1 MPSIA
6 VNGPQPYE
14 VRIGADLNR
23 DIAQRCAQIGAV
35 QAGIIC
41 QPPLRAAAE
50 RLAGLVAAEG
60 VEPTLIDVPDAEAAK
75 QLSVIGGVWDQL
87 GEKGF
92 NRRDVI
98 IGLGGGATTDLAGFA
113 AAGWMRGIKVIQVPT
128 TLLAMVDAAVGG
140 KTGINTAAGKNLVG
154 AFHEPDSVF
163 VDLERL
169 DTLPAAEI
177 IAGSA
182 EIIKTGFIHDP
193 VILERYDSNPGA
205 CVDPQGYLP
214 ELIERSIAVKA
225 AVVGEDL
232 KESGLRE
239 TLNYGHTFGHAVERH
254 EQYQW
259 RHGNAVAVGMMFI
272 AHLAHERGLID
283 AELVEKHRR
292 ILDSIGLPTTY
303 RPGQFRDLYEAMTH
317 DKKNRDGMIR
327 FVALTGVG
335 ETTRLEGPSTEEL
348 EAAYAAISE

>member
-1 MPSIA
+1 MPTIA
-6 VNGPQPYE
+6 VNGPQPYK
-14 VRIGADLNR
+14 VRIGAGLNE
-23 DIAQRCAQIGAV
+23 DIAQRCAEIGASR
-35 QAGIIC
+35 AGIVF

-50 RLAGLVAAEG
+50 HLAELVGAQG
-60 VEPTLIDVPDAEAAK
+60 VVPVLIEVPDAEAAK
-75 QLSVIGGVWDQL
+75 QLSVVGGVWDKL

-92 NRRDVI
+92 TRRDVI
-98 IGLGGGATTDLAGFA
+98 IGLGGGATTDMAGFV
-113 AAGWMRGIKVIQVPT
+113 AAGWMRGIKIIQVPT

-169 DTLPAAEI
+169 DTLPEAEI
-177 IAGSA
+177 VAGSA

-193 VILERYDSNPGA
+193 VILERYEDNPGA
-205 CVDPQGYLP
+205 CVDPQGFLP

-225 AVVGEDL
+225 AVVSQDL
-232 KESGLRE
+232 KESGMRE

-254 EQYQW
+254 ENYEW

-272 AHLAHERGLID
+272 AHLSHSRGLID
-283 AELVEKHRR
+283 AQLVEKHRR
-292 ILDSIGLPTTY
+292 ILHSIGLPTRY
-303 RPGQFRDLYEAMTH
+303 KAGHFADLYEAMTH
-317 DKKNRDGMIR
+317 DKKNRDGQIR

-335 ETTRLEGPSTEEL
+335 ETTRLEGPDLDEL